1 MVQHLYV
8 YGFRDFPLQ
17 WQDDIE
23 NMQWLEFL
31 HPFTAVKN
39 LYLSKKFAQHMAP
52 ALQELVEERVTDV
65 LPALENLFLEELNP
79 SGPVQEAIG
88 QFVAARQ
95 LLDHPVVVSRW
106 NVTKEV
112 LLRRI

>member
-1 MVQHLYV
+1 M
-8 YGFRDFPLQ
+8 F
-17 WQDDIE
+17 DIP
-23 NMQWLEFL
+23 QL
-31 HPFTAVKN
+31 
-39 LYLSKKFAQHMAP
+39 AQFMKRTTRFQALNQAHVAP
-52 ALQELVEERVTDV
+52 VLQELVEERVTDV

-79 SGPVQEAIG
+79 SGPVQEAVG